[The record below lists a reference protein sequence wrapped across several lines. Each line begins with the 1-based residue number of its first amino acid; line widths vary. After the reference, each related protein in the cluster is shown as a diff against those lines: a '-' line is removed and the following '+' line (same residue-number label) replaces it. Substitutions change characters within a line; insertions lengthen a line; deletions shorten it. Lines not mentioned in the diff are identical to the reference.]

1 MMSEANAQ
9 NQVERMQELLI
20 ASSWTAFLP
29 AIFMLMTLIPAA
41 DLVLGLFGPDY
52 ETGNWALIILTGFA
66 VINASSGLASN
77 TFNMTGH
84 QGIVLRFNIGQ
95 LLIIF
100 VLPPLTHMS
109 GIVGAALAVLVATMV
124 RDIGMGFLLPSKL
137 GLQPG
142 IWSRASAG
150 RTLNFVLLKA
160 GMK

>member
-20 ASSWTAFLP
+20 ASSWTAFRP

-95 LLIIF
+95 LLMIF
-100 VLPPLTHMS
+100 VLAPP
-109 GIVGAALAVLVATMV
+109 
-124 RDIGMGFLLPSKL
+124 
-137 GLQPG
+137 
-142 IWSRASAG
+142 
-150 RTLNFVLLKA
+150 
-160 GMK
+160 